1 MMKVNQFHD
10 GTAVGDAVT
19 NQMLLLQELLQ
30 SEGYDSEIYAE
41 HIPSELSNR
50 ITSIKKYKGNEENIL
65 LVHHSMGFDLYDK
78 IIQLPDTKV
87 LIYHNITPEKFFT
100 DEFTR
105 KYIRM
110 GLQQAKDYKQYVKYV
125 IADSNYNRKE
135 LYSMGHKNVDVM
147 PIDISLSRFDN
158 IKHDEI
164 IYNKYSETQNILFVG
179 RIVPNKC
186 QEDIVDAFNV
196 YQKYFNENAKLI
208 LVGDTGF
215 DTYVKYLNNKCEIYG
230 ISDKVDFLGKITEN
244 ELKSCYEQADIF
256 LCMSEHEGFGVPL
269 LEAMKMG
276 VPVISFDSSAISETM
291 GGAGILL
298 REKDSNFTAALI
310 DEVLNDENLYNA
322 IVESQYKR
330 LDRKQNIS
338 TKEILLRIIDN
349 IQRGSRKRT
358 IQMQGPFETS
368 YSLAI
373 VNRKLIEALDR
384 NSSDDCSIYCTEGP
398 GDYVPKE
405 SDLKDKPNA
414 KRLWEKSKN
423 IIYPDI
429 TIRNM
434 YPPRVNDADGALN
447 FLAFGWEENYIPREY
462 VDNFNKYLSGIGTM
476 SEFVTETLKNS
487 GVCVPIET
495 MGIGVDLCSNYD
507 NIKPYKLKNKPQ
519 TTFLH
524 ISSAFPRKGVDLLLK
539 GFYEEFTGDDDVCLI
554 LKTFPN
560 PHNTTVEL
568 INQLNLEYNNP
579 PRIEHI
585 NRDMQPEELYGLYKA
600 ADCYVQIARGEGFGL
615 PVAEAM
621 LAKVPVIVSN
631 NTGMRDFCNEENA
644 LIVDYVL
651 EKADSHLSTA
661 ESEWALPNVE
671 TMKKHM
677 RNIANCK
684 DKLDIESK
692 VEKAYKLISTK
703 FSWDAVAERWLDFVN
718 KVEARQEKPSVAL
731 VTTWNTKC
739 GIAEFTRLMVDEMHS
754 YVDFSIFP
762 NYGDKLIRN
771 DEVFV
776 KERVWHS
783 AFQASSDRLIEELMS
798 SASKVVHIQFNFGF
812 FKLSDLSKIIEEL
825 SISKKIIITFH
836 KVKDSEVGG
845 KIVSLRSISKS
856 LNKCINIVH
865 QEDEIVE
872 LINMGVSRDK
882 IKLIPL
888 GQIEY
893 FDMGKSAM
901 RHKLGIDQ
909 QALVLSSYGF
919 FLPHKGIKEVIKS
932 IPILEQKYGKV
943 IYLITCALHNVPESQ
958 AYYMECKAV
967 VEKMN
972 LQDSVIFIT
981 DYLTN
986 QESMKYLQ
994 ASDICVMPY
1003 LPSEES
1009 ASGAIRFCIAANR
1022 PIITTKQHIFGEYQ
1036 DETYQIA
1043 KSDSKLISNA
1053 VIDIIDNDKA
1063 SYYVRKMKTY
1073 LAKTSWKTV
1082 TEKIYDLY
1090 SKDNVN

>member
-50 ITSIKKYKGNEENIL
+50 IISIKKYKGNEENIL

-78 IIQLPDTKV
+78 ITQLPDTKV

-158 IKHDEI
+158 IKHDEN

-215 DTYVKYLNNKCEIYG
+215 DTYVKYLKNKCEIYG
-230 ISDKVDFLGKITEN
+230 ISDKVDFLGKISEN

-276 VPVISFDSSAISETM
+276 VPVISYDSSAISETM

-310 DEVLNDENLYNA
+310 DEVLNDEKLYNA

-405 SDLKDKPNA
+405 SELKDKPNA

-462 VDNFNKYLSGIGTM
+462 VENFNKYLSGIGTM

-495 MGIGVDLCSNYD
+495 MGIGVDLCNNYD

-585 NRDMQPEELYGLYKA
+585 NRDMQPEELYGLYKT

-692 VEKAYKLISTK
+692 VEKAYKLISTE
-703 FSWDAVAERWLDFVN
+703 FSWDAVADRWLHFVN
-718 KVEARQEKPSVAL
+718 KVEARREKPAVAL

-739 GIAEFTRLMVDEMHS
+739 GIAEFTRLMVDEMRS
-754 YVDFSIFP
+754 YVDFSIYP

-783 AFQASSDRLIEELMS
+783 AFQASSDKLIEELMS

-812 FKLSDLSKIIEEL
+812 FTLSDLSKIIEEL

-845 KIVSLRSISKS
+845 KIVSLRSISES
-856 LNKCINIVH
+856 LNKCTNIVH
-865 QEDEIVE
+865 QDDEIVE
-872 LINMGVSRDK
+872 LVNMGVSREK
-882 IKLIPL
+882 IKVIPL
-888 GQIEY
+888 GQVEY

-901 RHKLGIDQ
+901 RHKLGIDR
-909 QALVLSSYGF
+909 QALILSSYGF
-919 FLPHKGIKEVIKS
+919 LLPHKGIKEVIKS
-932 IPILEQKYGKV
+932 IPILKQKYGKV
-943 IYLITCALHNVPESQ
+943 IYLISCAIHNAPESQ
-958 AYYMECKAV
+958 AYYRECKSVAD
-967 VEKMN
+967 KLKLN
-972 LQDSVIFIT
+972 DSVIFIT
-981 DYLTN
+981 DYLSN

-1036 DETYQIA
+1036 DETYQIE
-1043 KSDSKLISNA
+1043 KTDSKLIANA

-1063 SYYVRKMKTY
+1063 SYYVRKMKKC
-1073 LAKTSWKTV
+1073 LAKTSWKNV